1 MILLKNSGNM
11 ISPRPIER
19 ASIET
24 FSAKKFPHLKN
35 PNIDKF
41 AAIDMSRPIFR
52 WGFSGVEL
60 KMIFPQIKS
69 MIVDAIINNTNHGF
83 HHA

>member
-1 MILLKNSGNM
+1 MILLKNSGNT

-24 FSAKKFPHLKN
+24 FSAKKFPYLKN
-35 PNIDKF
+35 PKIDKL
-41 AAIDMSRPIFR
+41 AAIDISRPILR
-52 WGFSGVEL
+52 RAFSGVEL
-60 KMIFPQIKS
+60 KMIFPQRKS

>member
-1 MILLKNSGNM
+1 MILLKNSGNT

-24 FSAKKFPHLKN
+24 FSAKKFPYLKN

-41 AAIDMSRPIFR
+41 AAIDISRPIFR
-52 WGFSGVEL
+52 
-60 KMIFPQIKS
+60 
-69 MIVDAIINNTNHGF
+69 
-83 HHA
+83 

>member
-1 MILLKNSGNM
+1 MILLKNSGNA

-24 FSAKKFPHLKN
+24 FSAKKFPYLKN

-41 AAIDMSRPIFR
+41 AAIVKIVKRPLLLFLKEQE
-52 WGFSGVEL
+52 WEL
-60 KMIFPQIKS
+60 MMRCLLKKGL
-69 MIVDAIINNTNHGF
+69 AEYTRL
-83 HHA
+83 